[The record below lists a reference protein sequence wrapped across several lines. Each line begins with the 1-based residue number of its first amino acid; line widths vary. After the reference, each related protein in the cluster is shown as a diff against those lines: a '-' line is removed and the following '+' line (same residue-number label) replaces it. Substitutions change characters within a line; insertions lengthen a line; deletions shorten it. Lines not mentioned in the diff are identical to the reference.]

1 MLSEKDEVPVSIFA
15 SRHDASKT
23 GNLFRSF
30 LRHSTQ
36 ETNMTDIVS
45 IRHGDELLAIIIPAA
60 YHADGIQFFTPGTFS
75 QQLGYMSHP
84 AGYEILPHDHN
95 PVPRTVEWT
104 QEVLFVRSGKVR
116 MDIYAPGSR
125 VYLESRKLLP
135 GDIVLLAHGG
145 HGFVMLEPSEMIEVK
160 QGPYAAE
167 QDKERFSSV
176 SENCI
181 IIRD

>member
-1 MLSEKDEVPVSIFA
+1 
-15 SRHDASKT
+15 
-23 GNLFRSF
+23 
-30 LRHSTQ
+30 
-36 ETNMTDIVS
+36 MTDIVS

-104 QEVLFVRSGKVR
+104 QEVLFVRSGKIR

-125 VYLESRKLLP
+125 VYLESRKRQMCIRDSSCQEILFFWP
-135 GDIVLLAHGG
+135 MAVMVLLC
-145 HGFVMLEPSEMIEVK
+145 LNLQK
-160 QGPYAAE
+160 
-167 QDKERFSSV
+167 
-176 SENCI
+176 
-181 IIRD
+181 